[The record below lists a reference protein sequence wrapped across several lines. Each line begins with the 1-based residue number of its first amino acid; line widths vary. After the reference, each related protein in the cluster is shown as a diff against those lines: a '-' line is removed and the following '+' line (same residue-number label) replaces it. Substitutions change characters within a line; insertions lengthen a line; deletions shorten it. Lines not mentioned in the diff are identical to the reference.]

1 MRKCCGMWLIL
12 AISRLKGLANA
23 QVERSKGIYSSCI
36 PFFVGGQNNRFGGAG
51 YAMVKPGFYF
61 NGGNL

>member
-12 AISRLKGLANA
+12 AILRLKGLANA

-36 PFFVGGQNNRFGGAG
+36 PVFLLGDKIIGLGVPDMQW
-51 YAMVKPGFYF
+51 
-61 NGGNL
+61 